1 MKTYTQEKAI
11 GESSGLAREKYL
23 FCTRR
28 SKTKILPIK
37 TEKKLIKSEFF
48 CGYIFFVAF

>member
-23 FCTRR
+23 FCTHKP
-28 SKTKILPIK
+28 KTKISPIK
-37 TEKKLIKSEFF
+37 TEKTLIKSEFF
-48 CGYIFFVAF
+48 CGYIFFVAL